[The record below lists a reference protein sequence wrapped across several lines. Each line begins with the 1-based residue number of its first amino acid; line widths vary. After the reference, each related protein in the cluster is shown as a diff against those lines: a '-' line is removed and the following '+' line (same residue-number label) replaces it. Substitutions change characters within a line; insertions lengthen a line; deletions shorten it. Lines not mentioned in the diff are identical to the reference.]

1 MTSTSVANPVLS
13 FQAHDAPVKR
23 VRFSPSGNLLA
34 TGDTELAVKIWRDG
48 KEILCIDP
56 KSHDD
61 KIRPTENIRGMEFS
75 VDEAQIY
82 IAASDTVN
90 AYSTE
95 SGKLLWMYRPPRFLA
110 FLIVSPQAI
119 AVSAEGKIAASLDYG
134 SLAVFSPDGHLEYR
148 KSENYSPKRMGF
160 SPQGKA
166 IVGSDGFNLCVWKA
180 DDGALMHRWPL
191 DQKVFALDV
200 SKSEPLVVTRE
211 LHTMTLWDVD
221 RFEKICELPSG
232 RGLPT
237 LAFSPT
243 ERVIVSG
250 EKTRARLVN
259 LECKGVR
266 DYDSEGD
273 ILNITFSADGAQ
285 VVAGCS
291 DGMVRF
297 WDRG

>member
-1 MTSTSVANPVLS
+1 MTFTSIAQPAAS
-13 FQAHDAPVKR
+13 FQAHNVPVKR
-23 VRFSPSGNLLA
+23 VRFSPSGRLVA
-34 TGDTELAVKIWRDG
+34 TGDTELAVKLWRDG
-48 KEILCIDP
+48 EEVLRIDP

-61 KIRPTENIRGMEFS
+61 KIRPTENIRGIEFS
-75 VDEAQIY
+75 IDETQIY
-82 IAASDTVN
+82 IAASDTLN

-110 FLIVSPQAI
+110 FLIVSPQSI
-119 AVSAEGKIAASLDYG
+119 AVSSVGKVAASFDYG
-134 SLAVFSPDGHLEYR
+134 SIAVFNSNGNLEYR
-148 KSENYSPKRMGF
+148 KSENYSPRRMGF

-166 IVGSDGFNLCVWKA
+166 IVGTDGFNLCVWKA

-191 DQKVFALDV
+191 EQKVFALDV

-211 LHTMTLWDVD
+211 LHTMTLWDID

-250 EKTRARLVN
+250 EKRRARLVN

-266 DYDSEGD
+266 DFESDAD
-273 ILNITFSADGAQ
+273 ILNITFSSDGSQ
-285 VVAGCS
+285 IVAGCS
-291 DGMVRF
+291 DGVVRS